1 MPTIRD
7 AMDRL
12 DERLFVGR
20 EREVTLF
27 RHWLGKGT
35 DEPALLDVSG
45 PGGTGKSTLLRA
57 FRRVAEA
64 EGWRVVLADGSAFKP
79 TPAQLSVAITGA
91 RGSDGADYLNEAPTV
106 LILDT
111 FEELGALTHHLQDQ
125 LLPRLRRTVK
135 VVISGRQPL
144 GTAWS
149 AWGPV
154 VQSIVLSGFPPD
166 ASRAYLRV
174 RGVGADLEDEVTGA
188 AGGSPLAL
196 SLAADMVTQLGVRE
210 FRAAPEWRLA
220 LRSLVEDLLRD
231 VRNQD
236 LRQLLEAAA
245 VVRQFD
251 EELLAAVVDKDDISA
266 PFAALCGLSSIR
278 PTEHGLM
285 LHDDIRRILI
295 EDLRWRRPQLLVE
308 LRQRAWRHYRRRMRE
323 SPDAAWMIADEL
335 HLSGNDLIQ
344 AMVSQGSDPRL
355 AWVERAGPAD
365 HADIMRILD
374 AFTSQASSL
383 PDAPSPEEVDPQ
395 FVGSLLAHPAARV
408 TMVRERDA
416 RLTGYAFVLPISRQ
430 TLDLLPSGGALRRL
444 VEATCSATEIA
455 DLPDDFEDAT
465 LFIFS
470 TIVHSADH
478 TPEASA
484 ALVRDVLPAL
494 LAGGKYLACTA
505 SERYAAVLDAFGFA
519 RVASGL
525 GPSAF
530 DPDRRLEAFAL
541 DLRLVGAETWIDSIV
556 TGRRLP
562 RELAVEDVAREV
574 QAVLLHWADDA
585 ELEVSPLVAMAARR
599 DPESELSAADAVR
612 ALIREALERARAG
625 ANEDRELAFRAL
637 ELAYLE
643 HTVSHERV
651 AERLSVSRSTF
662 YRLLKRAIA
671 GVAAA
676 LGRP

>member
-20 EREVTLF
+20 EREVMLF
-27 RHWLGKGT
+27 RDWLVRGT
-35 DEPALLDVSG
+35 DEPAILDVSG

-57 FRRVAEA
+57 FRRIAET
-64 EGWRVVLADGSAFKP
+64 EGWRAVLADGSAFKP

-91 RGSDGADYLNEAPTV
+91 RGPDAADYLNEAPTV
-106 LILDT
+106 FLLDT
-111 FEELGALTHHLQDQ
+111 FEELGALTHHLQAQ

-154 VQSIVLSGFPPD
+154 RQSIVLSGFLPE

-174 RGVGADLEDEVTGA
+174 RGVGADLEQEITAA

-196 SLAADMVTQLGVRE
+196 SLAADMATQLGVRE

-220 LRSLVEDLLRD
+220 LRGLVEDLLRD

-236 LRQLLEAAA
+236 LRLLLEAAA

-251 EELLAAVVDKDDISA
+251 EELLAAVVGRDDITA

-278 PTEHGLM
+278 PTEQGLT

-308 LRQRAWRHYRRRMRE
+308 LRRRAWGHYRRRMRQ
-323 SPDAAWMIADEL
+323 SPAAAWMIADEL

-344 AMVSQGSDPRL
+344 AMVSQESEPRR
-355 AWVERAGPAD
+355 AWVERAGPAELNQ
-365 HADIMRILD
+365 IMRILG
-374 AFTSQASSL
+374 AFSAQASSL
-383 PDAPSPEEVDPQ
+383 PDAPTPDEVDPR
-395 FVGSLLAHPAARV
+395 FVESLLTHPAARV

-416 RLTGYAFVLPISRQ
+416 EPIGYAFVLPISRE

-444 VEATCSATEIA
+444 LEATCSATEIA

-465 LFIFS
+465 VFFFS
-470 TIVHSADH
+470 TIVHSAELSR
-478 TPEASA
+478 EANA

-505 SERYAAVLDAFGFA
+505 SGQYAAALDAFGFA
-519 RVASGL
+519 RVASAL

-530 DPDRRLEAFAL
+530 DPDRRLDAFAL
-541 DLRLVGAETWIDSIV
+541 DLRLVGVEAWIDSIV
-556 TGRRLP
+556 TGRGLP
-562 RELAVEDVAREV
+562 RGLAVEDIVREV
-574 QAVLLHWADDA
+574 QAVLFSWADDA
-585 ELEVSPLVAMAARR
+585 KLEVSPLAAMAARR

-612 ALIREALERARAG
+612 ALIREALERARTG
-625 ANEDRELAFRAL
+625 ASEDRELAFRAL

-662 YRLLKRAIA
+662 YRLLKRAVT